1 MNSTQVQLAVLADQ
15 AELGFVEG
23 PELAVGLDSRMV
35 AQDRLVVV
43 VVVVAALHP
52 WARRRWIDAAE
63 LAATRLVQREP
74 ASGTRTALERALAD
88 HCPLSAQP

>member
-43 VVVVAALHP
+43 VVAALHP

-63 LAATRLVQREP
+63 PAATRLVQREP

-88 HCPLSAQP
+88 HCALSAQP